1 MIFLTNKMKYNPLK
15 DSAKCR
21 NDKNWIYFIK
31 NSAVYFL
38 LHKGGGGSIKR
49 VRGMY
54 FSKLSTKK
62 IILPNTVKKT
72 YTNFCGPRKPIK
84 LLGRKKSLRG
94 K

>member
-1 MIFLTNKMKYNPLK
+1 MKYNPLK
-15 DSAKCR
+15 ASAKCR

-62 IILPNTVKKT
+62 NILPNTVKKLIT
-72 YTNFCGPRKPIK
+72 IFAVHANPLNYLEEKNH
-84 LLGRKKSLRG
+84 
-94 K
+94 

>member
-1 MIFLTNKMKYNPLK
+1 VQNAAMIKIGFTLSKTLQ
-15 DSAKCR
+15 
-21 NDKNWIYFIK
+21 FIF
-31 NSAVYFL
+31 YCIR
-38 LHKGGGGSIKR
+38 GGGGSIKR

-72 YTNFCGPRKPIK
+72 NKNFCGSRKPIK

-94 K
+94 R

>member
-1 MIFLTNKMKYNPLK
+1 MKMIFLTNKMKYNPLK
-15 DSAKCR
+15 ASAKCR

-62 IILPNTVKKT
+62 KYFAQYSEKNL
-72 YTNFCGPRKPIK
+72 
-84 LLGRKKSLRG
+84 
-94 K
+94 